1 MEKRTCHAQR
11 IEAPA
16 AFVRNNEKQI
26 PLPSRRSK
34 LWSALRM
41 RDRDYILGAFFISL
55 LG

>member
-1 MEKRTCHAQR
+1 MKKRTCHAQR

-26 PLPSRRSK
+26 PLPS
-34 LWSALRM
+34 LEVWSALRM